1 MTQLL
6 FYAFLLSPLLLFP
19 SVERLA
25 LSPLWGSVMYLGL
38 WAAWELYL
46 RTQHPELWLRADLF
60 LIIPAQI
67 AALVYAWRRRK
78 HLRAP

>member
-1 MTQLL
+1 MTQLW
-6 FYAFLLSPLLLFP
+6 FYAFLLSPLLLFRG
-19 SVERLA
+19 VERLA
-25 LSPLWGSVMYLGL
+25 LSPLWGSVMYVGL

>member
-1 MTQLL
+1 MTQLW
-6 FYAFLLSPLLLFP
+6 FYAFLLSPL
-19 SVERLA
+19 
-25 LSPLWGSVMYLGL
+25 WGSVMSLGL

>member
-1 MTQLL
+1 MTQLW

>member
-1 MTQLL
+1 MTQLW

-38 WAAWELYL
+38 LAAWELYL